1 MNYKLKNS
9 DILYN
14 NEQLGP
20 YPDHLLKRVDMPTNA
35 IPGAMPQRKAHAD
48 SAEGRLKRRTD
59 LPEAVMEAKKNM
71 KGKREPLAQALTQV
85 RAHARA
91 IKESPNPVSEQQ
103 APIPDDPRVLSRHIK
118 SLGYF
123 LGADAMGICEIPE
136 YGMYLD
142 DPDGEPIGTDYKYA
156 IIFAKRKNAKTSF
169 ASSGFDAVFDACSHQ
184 CYQVLGQWSE
194 TVANYI
200 RRLGFEALASN
211 SRNYVTV
218 MPALL
223 LAAGLGE
230 SGRLGIVV
238 NPFFGPNF
246 KACCV
251 VTNMPLEPDKP
262 IDFGLQEY
270 CKSCGICA
278 EQCVSKAISR
288 DNERI
293 EYNGYLKYKIDY
305 EKCVTLAL
313 MNKKGGTCGRCALM
327 CPWNRPE
334 SEPRFF
340 ENWDGDLHK
349 LYESVNARAK
359 FLRDNDFVTEE
370 SKGGKWWFDLQEVD
384 GRYIIPGHV
393 KFEEEAED

>member
-20 YPDHLLKRVDMPTNA
+20 YPDHLLKRVNTPTNA
-35 IPGAMPQRKAHAD
+35 IPGAQPQRKAHAD

-85 RAHARA
+85 RAHART
-91 IKESPNPVSEQQ
+91 IKQTPNPVSEKL

-123 LGADAMGICEIPE
+123 LGADAMGICEIPD
-136 YGMYLD
+136 YGIYLD
-142 DPDGEPIGTDYKYA
+142 DPDGNPIGLDYKYA
-156 IIFAKRKNAKTSF
+156 IIFAKRKNVETSF

-184 CYQVLGQWSE
+184 CYQVLGQWTE

-200 RRLGFEALASN
+200 RRLGYEALASN
-211 SRNYVTV
+211 SRNYITV
-218 MPALL
+218 MPSML

-270 CKSCGICA
+270 CKNCGICA

-288 DNERI
+288 DNDRI

-305 EKCVTLAL
+305 EKCATLAL
-313 MNKKGGTCGRCALM
+313 MNKRGGSCGRCALM
-327 CPWNRPE
+327 CPWNRPD
-334 SEPRFF
+334 SEPHDFKD
-340 ENWDGDLHK
+340 WDGDIDK
-349 LYESVNARAK
+349 LYASVNARAEY
-359 FLRDNDFVTEE
+359 LRANNFVTEE
-370 SKGGKWWFDLQEVD
+370 SKTKKWWFDLQEED
-384 GRYIIPGHV
+384 GRYVIPKHV
-393 KFEEEAED
+393 KYEQID